1 MAPKSDRFR
10 TISAVFLAL
19 LFVAS
24 CTALPVRTSRPKG
37 IYHRVQ
43 KGETLWHIAHLYR
56 VNLQELAEIN
66 DIGDPTR
73 IEADSVVFIPDPQ
86 PVQDDVSSALKS
98 RETDGKE
105 AKAETSQREKAVPAA
120 TRIPPAGQ
128 ETLQA
133 APGIAEEQIRDG
145 KAGSRPSS
153 SRTKTA
159 KADAKTAPP
168 KERPGIAREQA
179 APSSER
185 VPAERGPALRQETP
199 RAAPAPAESDQP
211 SLQFDRKRFA
221 WPVSGKI
228 ASRFGIQSNGMF
240 SNGIKIVA
248 PQGTAVKSAAAG
260 TVIYSSALRGYGET
274 IIVRHEDHYA
284 TVYTELGSRLVK
296 LDEQVKRGDR
306 IAFMGAPGKSGDAFM
321 MFEVRYRNK
330 ARNPLFFLP

>member
-1 MAPKSDRFR
+1 MALKSDRFR

-24 CTALPVRTSRPKG
+24 CTALPMRTSRPKG

-56 VNLQELAEIN
+56 VNLQEIAEIN

-86 PVQDDVSSALKS
+86 PIQDDVSSALKS

-105 AKAETSQREKAVPAA
+105 AKAETSRLEKAVPSAA
-120 TRIPPAGQ
+120 PLPPGKQ
-128 ETLQA
+128 EVQQA
-133 APGIAEEQIRDG
+133 APGIAEEPIRDG
-145 KAGSRPSS
+145 KAVSQASS
-153 SRTKTA
+153 SQAKTA

-185 VPAERGPALRQETP
+185 VPAERGPAPRQETP
-199 RAAPAPAESDQP
+199 RLAPAPAESDQP

-260 TVIYSSALRGYGET
+260 TVIYSSVLRGYGET

-306 IAFMGAPGKSGDAFM
+306 IAFMGAPGKAGDAFI